1 MRRYTVFRSDRT
13 KMFQVKRF
21 CPIGG
26 SFVTKGGMGGAG
38 QAVWIASLQY
48 DACRISLVLIW
59 ACFTGLL
66 VALSAS
72 PWPFDK
78 ADDHAA

>member
-1 MRRYTVFRSDRT
+1 MYAALYGFPLRSDKNVSR
-13 KMFQVKRF
+13 
-21 CPIGG
+21 PIGG
-26 SFVTKGGMGGAG
+26 SFLTKGGMGGAA
-38 QAVWIASLQY
+38 QAVWIAPVQY
-48 DACRISLVLIW
+48 DACRISSLVLIW